1 MRKAFRKLSRVLK
14 NDVRFEAVKR
24 LINIL
29 RDDALDFHSI
39 ASSELNLHPEHNERI
54 SLDLI
59 QSLRISLMAHA
70 LLITAKLPTFSARD
84 NLTPESLLLSA
95 LKMDLETVIS
105 QIKVAFPT
113 ISADRQFGKVMNLK
127 DEYKNIQEDFINP
140 LSICNDL
147 IMETGVL
154 ISHAFNAHG

>member
-1 MRKAFRKLSRVLK
+1 MYLK
-14 NDVRFEAVKR
+14 NVKR

-39 ASSELNLHPEHNERI
+39 ASSELNLHPEQNERV

-70 LLITAKLPTFSARD
+70 LLITAKLPNFSARD
-84 NLTPESLLLSA
+84 NLTPENLLLSA
-95 LKMDLETVIS
+95 FKMDLETVIS
-105 QIKVAFPT
+105 QIKIAFPR
-113 ISADRQFGKVMNLK
+113 IAVDRKFEKDINLK
-127 DEYKNIQEDFINP
+127 DEYRNIQEDFINP

-147 IMETGVL
+147 ILETGVL